1 MHTLVLYLVLGNI
14 TMMKKDKTLDFHIKW
29 VWHAISRMYNIYAAA
44 EDMTMSIGYV
54 LLNIDIEK
62 GTPATKIGPQIG
74 MEARS
79 LTRMLKSLEEKG
91 WIYRETDP
99 NDKRFVNVF
108 LTDIGKEKRNFAR
121 AGVLEFNDRVMK
133 TVTKEE
139 LDTFLSV
146 IEKINTIIDSETHE
160 PISATNF
167 Q

>member
-1 MHTLVLYLVLGNI
+1 
-14 TMMKKDKTLDFHIKW
+14 MMKKDKTLDFHIKW

-108 LTDIGKEKRNFAR
+108 LTDVGKEKRNFAR
-121 AGVLEFNDRVMK
+121 EGVLEFNNRVMK
-133 TVTKEE
+133 TVSKDE
-139 LDTFLSV
+139 LDIFLRV
-146 IEKINTIIDSETHE
+146 IEKINNVIESNTHE
-160 PISATNF
+160 PISAKNF
-167 Q
+167 

>member
-1 MHTLVLYLVLGNI
+1 
-14 TMMKKDKTLDFHIKW
+14 MMKKDKTLDFYIKW
-29 VWHAISRMYNIYAAA
+29 VWHGISRMYNIYAAA

-99 NDKRFVNVF
+99 YDKRFVNVF
-108 LTDIGKEKRNFAR
+108 LTDLGKEKRNFAR

-133 TVTKEE
+133 TVSKEE
-139 LDTFLSV
+139 LDTFLKV
-146 IEKINTIIDSETHE
+146 IEKINTIIESDTHE
-160 PISATNF
+160 PIFATNYP
-167 Q
+167 